1 MSARALA
8 VRRLLPPATAGAA
21 LLLTL
26 AAAAVVL
33 RLGGHAPGEALGAL
47 VGGSVGSGR
56 ALTSITLVRT
66 VPLLLTG
73 LAVALAFRAGVW
85 NIGAEG
91 QLYAGAVAGAAVGL
105 AAEGWPPLLAVATLL
120 AASAA
125 AGAAWAAVPAAMKL
139 RLGVGEV
146 ITTLLMNF
154 VAIHLAGWMVHGPL
168 QEARGVFPQTDP
180 IAEAA
185 RLPALLPGT
194 RLHVGF
200 ALAVAAAVV
209 LWLFLRSTTA
219 GFRVRAVG
227 AGRRAAEVA
236 GRIDADRTMAGAF
249 LASGALAG
257 LAGGVE
263 VAGVTYALYEGLSP
277 GHGYTAIAV
286 ALLAGLHPLG
296 VVLTAALFGALEG
309 GAGAMQRVAGVPA
322 AWVGGVEALVI
333 LSVLAVDRTLRR
345 LPALAPGGG
354 RAAAPPDD
362 EGPPAPAEGAR
373 PGGAGA

>member
-1 MSARALA
+1 MRALG
-8 VRRLLPPATAGAA
+8 RLLPLATVVGALA
-21 LLLTL
+21 LTL
-26 AAAAVVL
+26 AVAAVVL
-33 RLGGHAPGEALGAL
+33 ALGGYAPAEALGAL
-47 VGGSVGSGR
+47 VRGSVGSPG
-56 ALTSITLVRT
+56 ALASITLVRA

-91 QLYAGAVAGAAVGL
+91 QLYAGAVAGVAVGL
-105 AAEGWPPLLAVATLL
+105 AAEGWPAAVALPALLLA
-120 AASAA
+120 SAG

-168 QEARGVFPQTDP
+168 QEARGVFPQTDA
-180 IAEAA
+180 IAVAA
-185 RLPALLPGT
+185 RLPVLVSGT
-194 RLHVGF
+194 RLHAGF
-200 ALAVAAAVV
+200 ALAVIAALL
-209 LWLFLRSTTA
+209 LWVFLRSTLA
-219 GFRVRAVG
+219 GFHVRAVG
-227 AGRRAAEVA
+227 AGREAAEVA
-236 GRIDADRTMAGAF
+236 GRISADRVMARTF

-286 ALLAGLHPLG
+286 ALLAALHPLG
-296 VVLTAALFGALEG
+296 VVLTATLFGALEG
-309 GAGAMQRVAGVPA
+309 GAGAMQRVAGIPA

-333 LSVLAVDRTLRR
+333 LSVLAIERTLRR
-345 LPALAPGGG
+345 LPGAVARTTVIP
-354 RAAAPPDD
+354 RA
-362 EGPPAPAEGAR
+362 
-373 PGGAGA
+373 